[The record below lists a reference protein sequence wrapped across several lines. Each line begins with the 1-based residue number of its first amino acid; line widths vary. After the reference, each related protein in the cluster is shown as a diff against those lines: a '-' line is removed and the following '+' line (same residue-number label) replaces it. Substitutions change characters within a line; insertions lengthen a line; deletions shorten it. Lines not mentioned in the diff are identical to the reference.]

1 MKTFWRSPFL
11 TLIILVFDSLAL
23 ASIWSGVY
31 QLRFALNSIFVRHLS
46 IHINPAEPYM
56 KALPMLLAFWLAI
69 LARQGFYSHHERI
82 ASLNRLAPILWA
94 AGWMIVVVAIYNAI
108 FKPDFGRTVVGGFAA
123 GSALYLYLSRTLFR
137 IAKRAAVERGHGR
150 VRALVV
156 GAGELGNE
164 TMSRVHE
171 HPDIGFRVVGFVA
184 ADPEDER
191 KEIEGHPVLGRMSD
205 LVPIVQRYRV
215 EEVFLAVP
223 DMKED
228 DIFQWVCDLQSRVSV
243 VCKVVANMLY
253 VIVNRAKVDEI
264 IGMPVI
270 AFRNA
275 EMYPAQLFVK
285 RIADLA
291 IGGGLAL
298 LISPVALLFAVL
310 IKLDSP
316 GPVLFS
322 HERTGWRGRR
332 FRLVKFRTM
341 KGSADPYCE
350 APVDQNDGRITRF
363 GRFLRRTSLDE
374 IPQFLNVLKG
384 EMSLVGPRPEM
395 PFIVESYSGWQ
406 KVRLQVKPGLS
417 GLWQVAGRKNL
428 PLHHNLEYDFYYVKN
443 QSLALD
449 AEIALRTIPA
459 VVLGKGAY

>member
-1 MKTFWRSPFL
+1 VYLF
-11 TLIILVFDSLAL
+11 
-23 ASIWSGVY
+23 AS
-31 QLRFALNSIFVRHLS
+31 
-46 IHINPAEPYM
+46 
-56 KALPMLLAFWLAI
+56 
-69 LARQGFYSHHERI
+69 
-82 ASLNRLAPILWA
+82 
-94 AGWMIVVVAIYNAI
+94 
-108 FKPDFGRTVVGGFAA
+108 RTV
-123 GSALYLYLSRTLFR
+123 FR
-137 IAKRAAVERGHGR
+137 MAKRAAVERGHGR

-164 TMSRVHE
+164 TMARVHE
-171 HPDIGFRVVGFVA
+171 HPDIGFRVVGFIA
-184 ADPEDER
+184 ADPGDDR
-191 KEIEGHPVLGRMSD
+191 KEIEGYPVLGGMAD
-205 LVPIVQRYRV
+205 LIPTIQRNRV

-228 DIFQWVCDLQSRVSV
+228 EIFQQVCDIQKQVSV

-270 AFRNA
+270 AFRGA
-275 EMYPAQLFVK
+275 EMFPAQLAVK
-285 RIADLA
+285 RLADFA
-291 IGGGLAL
+291 IGGFLAL
-298 LISPVALLFAVL
+298 LISPLALLFAVL
-310 IKLDSP
+310 IKLDSR
-316 GPVLFS
+316 GPVLFA
-322 HERTGWRGRR
+322 HERVGWKGRR

-341 KGSADPYCE
+341 KTSTDPYAE
-350 APVDQNDGRITRF
+350 APVDQGDGRITRF

-374 IPQFLNVLKG
+374 IPQFINVLKG

-395 PFIVESYSGWQ
+395 PFIVNTYSEWQ
-406 KVRLQVKPGLS
+406 AVRLDVKPGLS

-459 VVLGKGAY
+459 VVFGKGAY